1 MISFT
6 IGEIVSI
13 AIAIVLGILNII
25 QFYKKRGIF
34 KPISNSLVGLFN
46 DVKDKL
52 ILCNGT
58 KNKLWNQQYPYS
70 EAAAVKWDYDSY
82 IFAMTEILYG
92 FQEHIVALLKSLEVS
107 DDKVFQAINF
117 GLTEDE
123 KEQRKIYMKNLAEAQ
138 KMYQKKLEEIKKEKE
153 QTEAE
158 LKDKN

>member
-13 AIAIVLGILNII
+13 TIAIVLGILNII

-46 DVKDKL
+46 DVKNKL
-52 ILCNGT
+52 ILCYGER
-58 KNKLWNQQYPYS
+58 NKLWNQQYPYS
-70 EAAAVKWDYDSY
+70 EAEAVKWDYDSY
-82 IFAMTEILYG
+82 IFAMIESLYG

-123 KEQRKIYMKNLAEAQ
+123 KEQRKIYMKKLAEEQ
-138 KMYQKKLEEIKKEKE
+138 KMYQENLEKTKKE
-153 QTEAE
+153 QNMTD